1 MGGGAFL
8 VNKVIIRKV
17 NLNMKR
23 RIISSLLAASMVIG
37 TSYTALAT
45 PTSDNQKQK
54 IESTRS
60 EYKEVSSKIK
70 DIEGKLDGLAAK
82 MEPIFFETESN
93 KSEIEKIKLQ
103 TKNIEKEIEELQ
115 KEIEEKEKVLGVRM
129 RGVYKSGGTKS
140 YVSMILTSESFGDFL
155 SNVNAVSTIMSMDK
169 EVIDDLDKSKEKLDS
184 QVKELSEKKAK
195 LDELNKENETKI
207 KEFEKMEKEQKA
219 LVEKLNEE
227 KSKIS
232 GDLTN
237 LERPLAKDFIAT
249 INNPN
254 STKAQ
259 IENAITAL
267 RGLRNQIVSSTVDGE
282 IVKAMEKGRERITAI
297 EGESTINRGPASTTS
312 SNSNSSSNSGT
323 SSGSGQ
329 AVAPP
334 SSGSADA
341 LVAYAYQFIGR
352 PYVLGATGPNSFDC
366 SGFTQYVYKQLGYS
380 LSRTTY
386 TQVNQGRYVPRDQL
400 QKGDLVFSNG
410 PASAPG
416 HVGIYVGNGQII
428 HAPRT
433 GDVVKV
439 SPIFNY
445 TTAKRIL

>member
-1 MGGGAFL
+1 
-8 VNKVIIRKV
+8 
-17 NLNMKR
+17 MKR
-23 RIISSLLAASMVIG
+23 RVISSLLAVSIVIG

-60 EYKEVSSKIK
+60 EYNEVSSKIQSL
-70 DIEGKLDGLAAK
+70 ESELDGLAAK

-93 KSEIEKIKLQ
+93 KNEIEKIKLQ
-103 TKNIEKEIEELQ
+103 TKDIEKEIEELQ
-115 KEIEEKEKVLGVRM
+115 KEIEKKEKVLGARM

-140 YVSMILTSESFGDFL
+140 YVSMILTSESFGDFI

-169 EVIDDLDKSKEKLDS
+169 EVIDDLDKNKEKLDS
-184 QVKELSEKKAK
+184 QIKELSEKKAK
-195 LDELNKENETKI
+195 LDELNKDNEAKI

-219 LVEKLNEE
+219 LVEKLNKE

-254 STKAQ
+254 STKVQ

-267 RGLRNQIVSSTVDGE
+267 RGLRNQIVSSTVDNE
-282 IVKAMEKGRERITAI
+282 IVKAMEKGREKIAVI
-297 EGESTINRGPASTTS
+297 ESENVINRGHSSTST
-312 SNSNSSSNSGT
+312 NSNGSSNSGT

-334 SSGSADA
+334 ASGTADA

-366 SGFTQYVYKQLGYS
+366 SGFTQYVYKQLGYG

-445 TTAKRIL
+445 TTARRIL

>member
-1 MGGGAFL
+1 
-8 VNKVIIRKV
+8 
-17 NLNMKR
+17 MKR
-23 RIISSLLAASMVIG
+23 RVISSLLAVSIVIG

-60 EYKEVSSKIK
+60 EYNEVSSKIK
-70 DIEGKLDGLAAK
+70 DLESELDGLAAK

-93 KSEIEKIKLQ
+93 KNEIEKIKLQ
-103 TKNIEKEIEELQ
+103 TKDTEKEIEELQ
-115 KEIEEKEKVLGVRM
+115 KEIEKKEKVLGARM

-140 YVSMILTSESFGDFL
+140 YVSMILTSESFGDFI

-169 EVIDDLDKSKEKLDS
+169 EVIDDLDKNKEKLDS
-184 QVKELSEKKAK
+184 QIKELSEKKAK
-195 LDELNKENETKI
+195 LDELNKENEAKI

-219 LVEKLNEE
+219 LVEKLNKE

-259 IENAITAL
+259 IQNTITAL
-267 RGLRNQIVSSTVDGE
+267 RGLRNQIVSSTVDNE
-282 IVKAMEKGRERITAI
+282 IVKAMEKGREKIAAI
-297 EGESTINRGPASTTS
+297 ESESTINRGSSSTNSNSGTS
-312 SNSNSSSNSGT
+312 SNSNGSSNSGT
-323 SSGSGQ
+323 SSGGGQ

-334 SSGSADA
+334 ASGSADA

-366 SGFTQYVYKQLGYS
+366 SGFTQYVYKQLGYG

-445 TTAKRIL
+445 TTARRIL

>member
-1 MGGGAFL
+1 
-8 VNKVIIRKV
+8 
-17 NLNMKR
+17 MKR
-23 RIISSLLAASMVIG
+23 RVISSLLAASIVIG

-60 EYKEVSSKIK
+60 EYNEVSSKIQSL
-70 DIEGKLDGLAAK
+70 ESELDGLAAK

-93 KSEIEKIKLQ
+93 KNEIEKIKLQ
-103 TKNIEKEIEELQ
+103 TKDTEKEIEELQ
-115 KEIEEKEKVLGVRM
+115 KEIEKKEKVLGARM
-129 RGVYKSGGTKS
+129 RGVYKSGGNKS
-140 YVSMILTSESFGDFL
+140 YVSMILTSESFGDFI
-155 SNVNAVSTIMSMDK
+155 SNVNAVNTIMSMDK

-184 QVKELSEKKAK
+184 QIKELSEKKAK
-195 LDELNKENETKI
+195 LDELNKENDAKI

-219 LVEKLNEE
+219 LVEKLNKE

-237 LERPLAKDFIAT
+237 LERPLVKDFIAT

-267 RGLRNQIVSSTVDGE
+267 RGLRNQIVSSTVDNE
-282 IVKAMEKGRERITAI
+282 IVKAMEKGREKIAAI
-297 EGESTINRGPASTTS
+297 ESENTINRGPSSTSTNSGTNSNSNTS
-312 SNSNSSSNSGT
+312 SNS
-323 SSGSGQ
+323 GS
-329 AVAPP
+329 

-352 PYVLGATGPNSFDC
+352 PYVLGATGPNLFDC
-366 SGFTQYVYKQLGYS
+366 SGFTQYVYKQLGYG

-445 TTAKRIL
+445 TTARRIL

>member
-1 MGGGAFL
+1 
-8 VNKVIIRKV
+8 
-17 NLNMKR
+17 MKR
-23 RIISSLLAASMVIG
+23 RVISSLLAASIVIG

-60 EYKEVSSKIK
+60 EYNEVSSKIQSL
-70 DIEGKLDGLAAK
+70 ESELDGLAAK

-93 KSEIEKIKLQ
+93 KNEIEKIKLQ
-103 TKNIEKEIEELQ
+103 TKDTEKEIEELQ
-115 KEIEEKEKVLGVRM
+115 KEIEKKEKVLGARM
-129 RGVYKSGGTKS
+129 RGVYKSGGNKS
-140 YVSMILTSESFGDFL
+140 YVSMILTYESFGDFI

-184 QVKELSEKKAK
+184 QIKELSEKKAK
-195 LDELNKENETKI
+195 LDELNKENDAKI

-219 LVEKLNEE
+219 LVEKLNKE

-237 LERPLAKDFIAT
+237 LERPLVKDFIAT

-267 RGLRNQIVSSTVDGE
+267 RGLRNQIVSSTVDNE
-282 IVKAMEKGRERITAI
+282 IVKAMEKGREKIAAI
-297 EGESTINRGPASTTS
+297 ESENTINRGPSSTST
-312 SNSNSSSNSGT
+312 NSG
-323 SSGSGQ
+323 S
-329 AVAPP
+329 

-352 PYVLGATGPNSFDC
+352 PYVLGATGPNLFDC
-366 SGFTQYVYKQLGYS
+366 SGFTQYVYKQLGYG

-445 TTAKRIL
+445 TTARRIL

>member
-1 MGGGAFL
+1 
-8 VNKVIIRKV
+8 
-17 NLNMKR
+17 MKR
-23 RIISSLLAASMVIG
+23 RVISSLLAASIVIG

-60 EYKEVSSKIK
+60 EYNEVSSKIQSL
-70 DIEGKLDGLAAK
+70 ESELDGLAAK

-93 KSEIEKIKLQ
+93 KNEIEKIKLQ
-103 TKNIEKEIEELQ
+103 TKDTEKEIEELQ
-115 KEIEEKEKVLGVRM
+115 KEIEKKEKVLGARM
-129 RGVYKSGGTKS
+129 RGVYKSGGNKS
-140 YVSMILTSESFGDFL
+140 YVSMILTSESFGDFI

-184 QVKELSEKKAK
+184 QIKELSEKKAK
-195 LDELNKENETKI
+195 LDELNKENDAKI

-219 LVEKLNEE
+219 LVEKLNKE

-237 LERPLAKDFIAT
+237 LERPLAQDFIAT

-267 RGLRNQIVSSTVDGE
+267 RGLRNQIVSSTVDNE
-282 IVKAMEKGRERITAI
+282 IVKAMEKGREKIAAI
-297 EGESTINRGPASTTS
+297 ESENVINRGPSSTST
-312 SNSNSSSNSGT
+312 NSNGSSNSGT

-334 SSGSADA
+334 ASGTADA

-366 SGFTQYVYKQLGYS
+366 SGFTQYVYKQLGYG

-445 TTAKRIL
+445 TTARRIL